1 MNLPRNEQRKENFLR
16 DLSNKESSR
25 RPSGLR
31 KTKSRVNSLAHRT
44 TWLRSDLAGGF
55 PSFSAKISFGSKS
68 EEVMIMNLPRNEQRK
83 ENFLRD
89 LSNKESFLQR
99 KEENL
104 LKEIENVDQKISRLQ
119 ESRRT
124 FEKRLEDLK
133 TLQAQN
139 KQVQDTLRD
148 VKFDQPSQETR
159 EERLQ
164 RLYREN
170 PSLAQLSEDRLPSSI
185 RSEYNL

>member
-1 MNLPRNEQRKENFLR
+1 MNLPRNEQRKENL
-16 DLSNKESSR
+16 
-25 RPSGLR
+25 
-31 KTKSRVNSLAHRT
+31 
-44 TWLRSDLAGGF
+44 
-55 PSFSAKISFGSKS
+55 
-68 EEVMIMNLPRNEQRK
+68 
-83 ENFLRD
+83 LRD

-104 LKEIENVDQKISRLQ
+104 LKEIGNVDQKISRLQ

-148 VKFDQPSQETR
+148 VKIDQPSQETR